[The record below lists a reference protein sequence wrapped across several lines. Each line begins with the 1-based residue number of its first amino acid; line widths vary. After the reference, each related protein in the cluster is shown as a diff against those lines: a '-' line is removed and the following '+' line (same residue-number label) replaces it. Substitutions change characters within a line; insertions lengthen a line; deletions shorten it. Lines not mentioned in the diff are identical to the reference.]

1 MEPRA
6 KAILESSVRDFIEE
20 GRPITSECLY
30 EKHDFGI
37 KPAMI
42 RWELNDLCGAGYFY
56 QNHPSGGRFPT
67 DKAYRFFVKELLHND
82 EGETRGG
89 RNESNLNKFAGL
101 VEGFLEG
108 KRDRLIHE
116 LADYLGVLSVGY
128 EPVAEWIAR
137 SGFKDLCETLELKSR
152 DDFVEVVSD
161 FEALPDRLVESVR
174 QWKKDTVWPQVFVG
188 QSPITKS
195 RYLSVIAHR
204 LDIDDNDVFIIA
216 IGPKRMDYE
225 KSLDLLKSLER
236 TVSHI

>member
-6 KAILESSVRDFIEE
+6 KTILESSVRDFIEA

-42 RWELNDLCGAGYFY
+42 RRELGDLCEAGYFY
-56 QNHPSGGRFPT
+56 QRHPSGGRFPT
-67 DKAYRFFVKELLHND
+67 DKAYRFFVKELLD
-82 EGETRGG
+82 SDGEETRSGWS
-89 RNESNLNKFAGL
+89 ESGLGKFADL

-108 KRDRLIHE
+108 ERDRLIHE

-137 SGFKDLCETLELKSR
+137 SGFKDLCETLELESR
-152 DDFVEVVSD
+152 DDFVEVVND
-161 FEALPDRLVESVR
+161 FETLPDRLIKSSLR
-174 QWKKDTVWPQVFVG
+174 WRHDDVWPQVFVG
-188 QSPITKS
+188 RSPITKS
-195 RYLSVIAHR
+195 RHLSVITHR
-204 LDIDDNDVFIIA
+204 LDINDKDVFIIT

-225 KSLDLLKSLER
+225 KSLDLLKSLEKI
-236 TVSHI
+236 V